1 MPYDDELNAFLKNGA
16 NPDTTTAK
24 RRADKLEPAHAGR
37 VIMYS
42 SAKKYGFVARGGD
55 DSDIFVHAS
64 ELRKAG
70 IDNLNRGDRLRFDIA
85 PDKRRGRPTAVNLKL
100 AA

>member
-1 MPYDDELNAFLKNGA
+1 MLDQQLMIHS
-16 NPDTTTAK
+16 
-24 RRADKLEPAHAGR
+24 RRQTSAAAEPRTKKPEPAHAGR

-42 SAKKYGFVARGGD
+42 SVKKYGFVARGG
-55 DSDIFVHAS
+55 DIFVHAS

-70 IDNLNRGDRLRFDIA
+70 IDNLNRGDRLRFDIE

-100 AA
+100 VA